1 MKPFLGMLQFVFGCR
16 HGHLSRVFT
25 IQKRT
30 YQVCFDCG
38 QQIEYSWALM
48 QSVPQ
53 EDPDDV
59 CTPLDSARHAVA
71 SKCSS

>member
-1 MKPFLGMLQFVFGCR
+1 MKPFLRMLQSVFGCH

-38 QQIEYSWALM
+38 RQIEYSWALM
-48 QSVPQ
+48 HSAPQ
-53 EDPDDV
+53 APDDAG
-59 CTPLDSARHAVA
+59 TPLDSARPAVA
-71 SKCSS
+71 SKCS